1 MIKMIEAKL
10 KFLTCSNMNVHQH
23 DMKSTSLQSST
34 SNIED
39 SAMLYQAT
47 DQ

>member
-1 MIKMIEAKL
+1 MTKVIEAKL
-10 KFLTCSNMNVHQH
+10 NLITCSDMNVHQCN
-23 DMKSTSLQSST
+23 MKSTSLQAST
-34 SNIED
+34 INIED

>member
-1 MIKMIEAKL
+1 MTKVIEAKL
-10 KFLTCSNMNVHQH
+10 NLITRSDMNACQCN
-23 DMKSTSLQSST
+23 MKSTSLQALT
-34 SNIED
+34 INIED

>member
-1 MIKMIEAKL
+1 MIKVIEAKL
-10 KFLTCSNMNVHQH
+10 KFITRNDMNACQR

-47 DQ
+47 D